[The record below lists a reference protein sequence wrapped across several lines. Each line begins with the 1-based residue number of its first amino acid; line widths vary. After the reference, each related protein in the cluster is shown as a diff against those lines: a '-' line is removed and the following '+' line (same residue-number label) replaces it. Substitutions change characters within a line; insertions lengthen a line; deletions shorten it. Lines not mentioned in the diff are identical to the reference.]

1 MNTHSGQAD
10 CRMEILAAAA
20 LRAGLDGTKACRL
33 LDCTTVDDA
42 LGQCTQEER
51 VQIMEQVM
59 GQAEKYLSYRVQG
72 ELQVEVL
79 MFSNV
84 YGILGKSSGADAFM
98 DDYRSDE
105 KAVRLGR

>member
-1 MNTHSGQAD
+1 
-10 CRMEILAAAA
+10 
-20 LRAGLDGTKACRL
+20 
-33 LDCTTVDDA
+33 
-42 LGQCTQEER
+42 
-51 VQIMEQVM
+51 M

-98 DDYRSDE
+98 DEYRSDE
-105 KAVRLGR
+105 TAVRLGR